1 MIRPPAFR
9 SRPSSLEPQ
18 VDPRG
23 HLALVHDRVPE
34 TQDPLERS
42 GLPVG
47 TQERRLVA
55 ILVAD
60 AVSYGELMG
69 ADEVGTHERY
79 SSDVNDVMIPLF
91 ERYSGRIVKKTG
103 DGVLAIF
110 PSVVGAVDC
119 AGQLQGCLP
128 AANGGVI
135 RRPELVYRIGINLGD
150 ILIEQ
155 DDVYGNEVNVAVRLE
170 SLSRPGGFALS
181 GAAYWSVKG
190 RTSIA
195 FEEIGFLRLKNIA
208 EPIQV
213 YQAVKPGSGKRESGQ
228 KKAGASRE
236 ESSDPRKKRAIQQ
249 RTWSESRSHQPEIV
263 VLPFENLS
271 TDPAQEYFCDGLTS
285 DLTTDLSRFSNL
297 FVIAANTAFSFKGQH
312 PTHERL
318 RRELA
323 VEYMVEGSVQRLSN
337 QLRINVQLIE
347 TRTGYH
353 LWAERYSVTN
363 DDVFA
368 VQDDV
373 CRKIVMSLISKLS
386 DAELSRASR
395 KELSNIN
402 SYEAFLKG
410 LHEMHAFLSTSETRQ
425 TLQQARQWFE
435 GAIELD
441 PDYGR
446 PYGWLAYYWVLYWKH
461 GWTDKNPLAKAE
473 ELARKAVAL
482 DPGDHDTHWAL
493 ASCYSNLGKFDHALE
508 QYERALEIN
517 GNDADLHAEMADLLS
532 YLGKHREAIGQI
544 RFAMRINPHFP
555 EWYRWTL
562 GWCFY
567 FISEYE
573 EAIAELVKLLNPS
586 EDALLILAASH
597 ARLAASGRD
606 VDHNTRQA
614 RDYIGRFK
622 KRRPRWTL
630 ADQQGITHYR
640 NPADSAHWLEGL
652 RLAGL

>member
-1 MIRPPAFR
+1 
-9 SRPSSLEPQ
+9 
-18 VDPRG
+18 
-23 HLALVHDRVPE
+23 LA
-34 TQDPLERS
+34 
-42 GLPVG
+42 LPVG
-47 TQERRLVA
+47 VQERRLAA
-55 ILVAD
+55 IFVAD
-60 AVSYGELMG
+60 AVSYGTLMNT
-69 ADEVGTHERY
+69 DEVGTHERY
-79 SSDVNDVMIPLF
+79 SSDVQNVMMPLF
-91 ERYSGRIVKKTG
+91 ERYHGRIVKKTG

-110 PSVVGAVDC
+110 SSVVGAVDC
-119 AGQLQGCLP
+119 AAELQGCLSP
-128 AANGGVI
+128 AADSGAK
-135 RRPELVYRIGINLGD
+135 RPELVYRIGINLGD

-170 SLSRPGGFALS
+170 SLSPPGGFALS

-190 RTSIA
+190 RTSIE
-195 FEEIGFLRLKNIA
+195 FEEIGFLRLKHIA

-213 YQAVKPGSGKRESGQ
+213 YRAIKPSPGKRNGAQEKGGAAGKDGSGPKPG
-228 KKAGASRE
+228 
-236 ESSDPRKKRAIQQ
+236 RAIQQ

-271 TDPAQEYFCDGLTS
+271 SDPAQEYFCDGLTS

-312 PTHERL
+312 PTHEQL

-347 TRTGYH
+347 TRTGHH
-353 LWAERYSVTN
+353 LWAERYSVAS
-363 DDVFA
+363 DDLFT

-373 CRKIVMSLISKLS
+373 CRKIVMALISKVS
-386 DAELSRASR
+386 DTELSHAKR
-395 KELSNIN
+395 KELSNMN

-410 LHEMHAFLSTSETRQ
+410 LHEMHAFLSTSENRQ
-425 TLQQARQWFE
+425 TLQQARRWFE
-435 GAIELD
+435 RAIELD

-446 PYGWLAYYWVLYWKH
+446 PYGWLAYYWVLSWKH
-461 GWTDKNPLAKAE
+461 GWTDKNPLARAE
-473 ELARKAVAL
+473 QLARKAVAL
-482 DPGDHDTHWAL
+482 DPSDHDTHWAL
-493 ASCYSNLGKFDHALE
+493 ASCYSNLGQFDHALE

-517 GNDADLHAEMADLLS
+517 GNDADLHAEMADLLC

-562 GWCFY
+562 GWCLY
-567 FISEYE
+567 FINEYE
-573 EAIAELVKLLNPS
+573 EAIAELRKLLNPS

-597 ARLAASGRD
+597 ARLAGAGRD
-606 VDHNTRQA
+606 AAHNTPQA
-614 RDYIGRFK
+614 REYIARFK

-630 ADQQGITHYR
+630 ADQQAITHYR
-640 NPADSAHWLEGL
+640 NAADTAHWLEGL